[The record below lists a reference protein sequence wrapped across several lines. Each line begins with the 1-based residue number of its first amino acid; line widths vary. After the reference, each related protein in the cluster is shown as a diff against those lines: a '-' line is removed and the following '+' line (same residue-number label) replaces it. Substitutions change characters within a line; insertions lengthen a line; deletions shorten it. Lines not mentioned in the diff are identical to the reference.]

1 MGVPHLVTRAARLE
15 APLQCIIR
23 QRHHHSIAGPAAM
36 QAPLFTQAT
45 GAGKGMNSITVQGY
59 HMAYATAINI
69 PVCMLSFSNL
79 LPMRMPSILQDVQPA
94 SPQQQPGRWQMWQGQ
109 QYHWP
114 GRGWW

>member
-69 PVCMLSFSNL
+69 PVCMLSFS
-79 LPMRMPSILQDVQPA
+79 ICFQ
-94 SPQQQPGRWQMWQGQ
+94 
-109 QYHWP
+109 
-114 GRGWW
+114 